1 MMKERKIIKRL
12 EKLQDKVRL
21 LRAAE
26 PVKMKNPRLN
36 ELYDAEWHI
45 YRAQEAL
52 ARAAEMKSPGTSCHP
67 L

>member
-1 MMKERKIIKRL
+1 MKERKIIKRL
-12 EKLQDKVRL
+12 EKLRDRIVQ

-45 YRAQEAL
+45 YRAEEAL
-52 ARAAEMKSPGTSCHP
+52 ARAAEIGQTAAHKMKRR
-67 L
+67 